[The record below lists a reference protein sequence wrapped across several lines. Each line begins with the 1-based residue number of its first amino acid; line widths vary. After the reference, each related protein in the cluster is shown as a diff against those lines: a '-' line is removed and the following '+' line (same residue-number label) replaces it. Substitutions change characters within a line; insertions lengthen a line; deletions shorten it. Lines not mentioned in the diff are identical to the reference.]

1 MTVEEAMPTASE
13 AIALVE
19 RLLKRGHLTK
29 VQKIVFCQSWVGQ
42 TYFDMATEFDYDYG
56 HIKDV
61 GSELWRSLSQ
71 ALGEKVTKN
80 NLHRV
85 LQRAAQ
91 RKHYPNTSSTGNYH
105 PSNSQTDWG
114 NAPDVS
120 VFFGRTEELEKL
132 ENWIIRDRTRCV
144 AIVGMRGIGKTHLS
158 IKLGLGG
165 IGKTHLSI
173 KLGLGGIGKTDLS
186 LQLAK
191 GIQEEFEFVIWRSL
205 INAPPLS
212 ELLTNLIKIVS
223 KQQQTTL
230 PDKISDRIS
239 LLLQYLKSHRC
250 LIILDNVETLLQE
263 ADPIGRY
270 RPDYEDYGQLIKQIG
285 EVPHQ
290 SCLLLTSREKPQEI
304 ILMDGPTRP
313 VRSLVLRGLDI
324 QAGKQI
330 LQELG
335 DFTASE
341 EDWLELIQL
350 YDGNPLALQL
360 AGKHILEIFFGS
372 VTDFLKEG
380 KPVFHDLQELL
391 SWHFQRLPKECCE
404 LLYWLAINREPVTL
418 SELREDVILSTAKAA
433 LPATLGVLQRKLP
446 LERAGERFTLQPV
459 LMEYIT
465 DQLVTL
471 TFGEILNQK
480 HELLRNY
487 ALIKAQ
493 SKDYIRQAQIRLI
506 LTPIIDSLISAL
518 GNPQQIQVQL
528 QKLLKKLKQEALT
541 HSGYAA
547 GNILNLLVQIPANL
561 SKYDF
566 SGLRICQAY
575 LQDVNLQNVNFSHCS
590 FSKSI
595 FTQSFNG
602 VLSIAF
608 SPDGQTLASANANCE
623 IHVWQVADQQRLLT
637 LQGHTNWVRRIAFS
651 PNGELLASASEDSTV
666 KVWQLQSGKCLF
678 TLSEHIGSVY
688 SVAFSPNGSLL
699 ASAGNDLTIRIWQ
712 VSAGCCLKI
721 LHGHSAGVLSVHF
734 SPDGQRLVSSGFDN
748 LIKIWD
754 VETGEC
760 LYTITEHENWIR
772 TTYFSPNGAFLV
784 SCSCDRTVRIWNSE
798 NYQCIRILQGHTGW
812 VWKVVW
818 SKDNRLLASAG
829 ADQAIRIWDVET
841 GTCLHTLKGH
851 NHQIWGLAFSPD
863 NQTLASGSED
873 QTIRLWQVSNGKC
886 IACIHGYNNWAKTV
900 TFSPNAQILASG
912 HKDNTL
918 RIWDI
923 SSGECLREFKA
934 YSQGLPAVAFHPNLE
949 IVAGGSQDATI
960 KLWDLQTGKC
970 SHTFIG
976 HTDEVWSLAFSPNG
990 KVLASSSFDHT
1001 IKLWDLNL
1009 GECSLTLHG
1018 HTDRVA
1024 AVAFAPQQDT
1034 NNPQGQILAS
1044 GSDDCT
1050 IRLWDLQAGRCIN
1063 VLKGHSGR
1071 VGAIAFSPDGSLL
1084 ASPSLDQTVKIW
1096 DVSTGECLQT
1106 LTGHTSWVMAVSFS
1120 PDGEPVA
1127 VDGFPG
1133 ISKLE
1138 NPKGQKI
1145 ASASCDQTVKIW
1157 DVKEGRCLNTLIGH
1171 SNWVWS
1177 VAFSKDGSI
1186 LASAS
1191 EDETIRLWD
1200 MQSGTCLRILKAKRP
1215 YEGMK
1220 ITGTSGLTQ
1229 AQLAMLRELGAV

>member
-1 MTVEEAMPTASE
+1 MTVEEGMPTASD

-19 RLLKRGHLTK
+19 QLLERGRLTT
-29 VQKIVFCQSWVGQ
+29 VQNIVLCQSWEGQ
-42 TYFDMATEFDYDYG
+42 TYFDMAIEFDYNPG

-80 NLHRV
+80 NLHGV
-85 LQRAAQ
+85 LKRAAQ
-91 RKHYPNTSSTGNYH
+91 RQNHTTASSTPNYQ
-105 PSNSQTDWG
+105 PANSQADWG
-114 NAPDVS
+114 DAPDVP

-158 IKLGLGG
+158 L
-165 IGKTHLSI
+165 

-191 GIQEEFEFVIWRSL
+191 GIQDEFEFIIWRSL
-205 INAPPLS
+205 FNAPPLS
-212 ELLTNLIKIVS
+212 DLLTDLIKVLS
-223 KQQQTTL
+223 RQQQTTL
-230 PDKISDRIS
+230 PDTISDASTGCSQRIS
-239 LLLQYLKSHRC
+239 LLINYLKTHRC
-250 LIILDNVETLLQE
+250 LLILDNAETLLQ
-263 ADPIGRY
+263 AGDPIGRY
-270 RPDYEDYGQLIKQIG
+270 QPDYEDYGQLIKQIG

-290 SCLLLTSREKPQEI
+290 SCLLLTSREKPQEL

-313 VRSLVLRGLDI
+313 VRSLVLQGLDI

-330 LQELG
+330 IKELG

-341 EDWLELIQL
+341 EEWRELIQL
-350 YDGNPLALQL
+350 YNGNPLALQL
-360 AGKHILEIFFGS
+360 AGKHIIEIFFGNIA
-372 VTDFLKEG
+372 DFLKEG

-391 SWHFQRLPKECCE
+391 CWHFQRLPKECCE
-404 LLYWLAINREPVTL
+404 VLYWLAINREPVTL
-418 SELREDVILSTAKAA
+418 AELREDLMLSTAKAA

-446 LERAGERFTLQPV
+446 LERTGDRFTLQPV
-459 LMEYIT
+459 LMEYVT
-465 DQLVTL
+465 DQLVAL
-471 TFGEILNQK
+471 TSQEIVNQV

-493 SKDYIRQAQIRLI
+493 SKDYVRQAQIRLI
-506 LTPIIDSLISAL
+506 LAPVIDSLILAL
-518 GNPQQIQVQL
+518 GNPNQIQLQL
-528 QKLLKKLKQEALT
+528 QQLIKKLKQEAST

-547 GNILNLLVQIPANL
+547 GNILNLLRQLQANL
-561 SKYDF
+561 SSYDF
-566 SGLRICQAY
+566 SHLSICQAY
-575 LQDVNLQNVNFSHCS
+575 LQDINLQNVNFSQCC

-608 SPDGQTLASANANCE
+608 SPDGKTIASGNANCE
-623 IHVWQVADQQRLLT
+623 IHLWQLADQQRLLT
-637 LQGHTNWVRRIAFS
+637 LQGHTNWVRKIAFS
-651 PNGELLASASEDSTV
+651 PNGKMLASASEDSTV
-666 KVWQLQSGKCLF
+666 KVWDLTSGKCLH
-678 TLSEHIGSVY
+678 TLSEHTDSLHSI
-688 SVAFSPNGSLL
+688 AFSPNGSML
-699 ASAGNDLTIRIWQ
+699 ASGSRDLTIRIWQ
-712 VSAGCCLKI
+712 VSEGSCLKI
-721 LHGHSAGVLSVHF
+721 LPGHIGGIISIDF
-734 SPDGQRLVSSGFDN
+734 SPDGKRLVSSGFDN

-760 LYTITEHENWIR
+760 LDTITEHEHWVGSTR
-772 TTYFSPNGAFLV
+772 FSPNGAFLV
-784 SCSCDRTVRIWNSE
+784 SGSCDRTVRIWNAE
-798 NYQCIRILQGHTGW
+798 NYQCLAILQGHTGW
-812 VWKVVW
+812 IWDAIW
-818 SKDNRLLASAG
+818 STDNRLIASGG
-829 ADQAIRIWDVET
+829 ADQTIRIWDGET
-841 GTCLHTLKGH
+841 GTCLNTLKGH
-851 NHQIWGLAFSPD
+851 NHQIWGIAFSPD
-863 NQTLASGSED
+863 NQIIASASED

-886 IACIHGYNNWAKTV
+886 IACIYGHNNWAKTV

-912 HKDNTL
+912 HRDNTL
-918 RIWDI
+918 RIWDMK
-923 SSGECLREFKA
+923 SGECLREFKA
-934 YSQGLPAVAFHPNLE
+934 YSQGLPAVAFHPNRE

-960 KLWDLQTGKC
+960 KLWDLKTGEC

-976 HTDEVWSLAFSPNG
+976 HTDEVWSLAFSPDG
-990 KVLASSSFDHT
+990 KLLASSSFDHT
-1001 IKLWDLNL
+1001 VKLWNLNL

-1024 AVAFAPQQDT
+1024 AVAFSPL
-1034 NNPQGQILAS
+1034 GQILAS

-1050 IRLWDLQAGRCIN
+1050 IRLWDLQKGRCIN

-1096 DVSTGECLQT
+1096 DVITGECLQT
-1106 LTGHTSWVMAVSFS
+1106 LKEHTSWVMAVSFS
-1120 PDGEPVA
+1120 PD
-1127 VDGFPG
+1127 
-1133 ISKLE
+1133 
-1138 NPKGQKI
+1138 GQKI

-1157 DVKEGRCLNTLIGH
+1157 DVGEGRCLNTLSGH

-1177 VAFSKDGSI
+1177 VAFSHDGSI

-1200 MQSGTCLRILKAKRP
+1200 MQSATCLRILKAKRP

-1220 ITGTSGLTQ
+1220 ITGASGLTQ